1 MVVWLKGRCCRIKH
15 ACPMNDEI
23 QMKTQKGGDLLRE
36 TEETRQKGKKKKR
49 ITENK
54 RLHPN
59 PAEFDTSGVHAF
71 I

>member
-1 MVVWLKGRCCRIKH
+1 
-15 ACPMNDEI
+15 MNDEI

>member
-36 TEETRQKGKKKKR
+36 TEETRQKGKKKK
-49 ITENK
+49 
-54 RLHPN
+54 
-59 PAEFDTSGVHAF
+59 DY
-71 I
+71 

>member
-1 MVVWLKGRCCRIKH
+1 
-15 ACPMNDEI
+15 MNDEI

-36 TEETRQKGKKKKR
+36 AEETRQKGKKKR

-54 RLHPN
+54 RFHPN